1 MAICRLIVKYSLIF
15 PGQASQ
21 RVGMGSDLIGR
32 WPEAARIYD
41 IAEDAAGI
49 PVGKLCFEGPEEELV
64 RTANLQPCVV
74 ATSLAILAA
83 AYSEANLNIGDCF
96 ASAPFPPFA
105 VAGHSVGE
113 YSALAAA
120 GVITISTCLSLV
132 AERARLMQRAADSN
146 PGTML
151 ALLGGT
157 VESAE
162 ELCSAIRLKVPGS
175 YLQVANLNSSG
186 ETVIAGDLPGIEMAR
201 RLASEYGSRRAIPL
215 SVSGAFHS
223 PAMAPAAHGLR
234 RVVSEAVFSE
244 PVMPIVGNIDAA
256 MMSDMSE
263 VREELA
269 EQIVSPVR
277 WAESMTTIS
286 ASGVTCF
293 YEVGPGQVLSRLAK
307 RIVPDIRCE
316 AVGTAKAVPKLAAY
330 LIGLGVD

>member
-41 IAEDAAGI
+41 IAEDVAGI

-151 ALLGGT
+151 A
-157 VESAE
+157 
-162 ELCSAIRLKVPGS
+162 
-175 YLQVANLNSSG
+175 
-186 ETVIAGDLPGIEMAR
+186 R
-201 RLASEYGSRRAIPL
+201 RYCRECRRTL
-215 SVSGAFHS
+215 FC
-223 PAMAPAAHGLR
+223 
-234 RVVSEAVFSE
+234 
-244 PVMPIVGNIDAA
+244 NK
-256 MMSDMSE
+256 
-263 VREELA
+263 
-269 EQIVSPVR
+269 
-277 WAESMTTIS
+277 AES
-286 ASGVTCF
+286 
-293 YEVGPGQVLSRLAK
+293 SRELFTSSK
-307 RIVPDIRCE
+307 SQLVRGDC
-316 AVGTAKAVPKLAAY
+316 Y
-330 LIGLGVD
+330 SW

>member
-1 MAICRLIVKYSLIF
+1 MKYSLIF

-21 RVGMGSDLIGR
+21 FVGMGSDLVER

-41 IAEDAAGI
+41 IAESTAGI
-49 PVGKLCFEGPEEELV
+49 PVEKLCFKGPEEELV
-64 RTANLQPCVV
+64 RTSNLQPCVV

-83 AYSEANLNIGDCF
+83 AYSEANLNVGDRF
-96 ASAPFPPFA
+96 TGVPFPPFA

-132 AERARLMQRAADSN
+132 AERGRLMQGASDSN

-157 VESAE
+157 SDSAE
-162 ELCSAIRLKVPGS
+162 ELCSAIKLKVSGS
-175 YLQVANLNSSG
+175 YLQVANLNSPG
-186 ETVIAGDLPGIEMAR
+186 ETVIAGDLPGIELAR
-201 RLASEYGSRRAIPL
+201 RLASEYGFRRAIPL

-234 RVVSEAVFSE
+234 RIMLEAVFFE
-244 PVMPIVGNIDAA
+244 PVVPIVANIDAA
-256 MMSDMSE
+256 MKSDVCA
-263 VREELA
+263 VRKELA
-269 EQIVSPVR
+269 EQIISPVC
-277 WAESMTTIS
+277 WAESMATIS
-286 ASGVTCF
+286 ATGVTRF
-293 YEVGPGQVLSRLAK
+293 YEVGPGQVLSRLAR
-307 RIVPDIRCE
+307 RIVPDACCE
-316 AVGTAKAVPKLAAY
+316 AVGTAEAVPKLAAS